1 MMLLEIPSYASWME
15 SARARGAGEGIG
27 GGQSAPPPPPPCRV
41 WATNTWPREPPGLPP
56 TRCRRVARRG
66 STKEN
71 SHAPRPWRRR
81 PPRTACSRTRLRKG
95 VGGREAECGRGVS
108 VAVGAAGPEAP
119 LTEARRA
126 AAGRR
131 AAVGA
136 RRRERHLGVRVD
148 DDLRGRERG
157 RGRVNA
163 NALRPRAPPI
173 LRLRG
178 LRGARSRRAAR
189 QRNAAGAPPEPR
201 PESSARAVS
210 KRTVVILHAQK
221 SRVEDSVQRRR
232 GGRKAKQPEARARRD
247 CFAGSRRRGLT
258 GGRAQT
264 HGRSGGGGGRTYGCG
279 SGGGGGSASAGTGAG
294 HACVSSAA
302 LRACGG
308 ACAGPYEGAV
318 VT

>member
-1 MMLLEIPSYASWME
+1 MLLEIPSYASWME

-27 GGQSAPPPPPPCRV
+27 GGQSAPPPSPPPCRV
-41 WATNTWPREPPGLPP
+41 WATNTWPRGPPGLPP

-136 RRRERHLGVRVD
+136 RRRKRHLGVRVD
-148 DDLRGRERG
+148 DDLHGRERG

-189 QRNAAGAPPEPR
+189 QRYAAGAPPEPR

-221 SRVEDSVQRRR
+221 SRVEDSVLRRR
-232 GGRKAKQPEARARRD
+232 SGRKTKQA
-247 CFAGSRRRGLT
+247 RGLAESGLGT
-258 GGRAQT
+258 RGRAQT
-264 HGRSGGGGGRTYGCG
+264 HGRSGGGSGRTYGCG
-279 SGGGGGSASAGTGAG
+279 SGGGGGSAGAGTGAG